1 MCGVDKIEPAGDR
14 TWRLSVKKGM
24 SGLSEKEAFELGPDR
39 GEGMLHT
46 AGYLGKE
53 QSGEGT
59 QDGGSEHGLHE
70 ES

>member
-1 MCGVDKIEPAGDR
+1 MCGVDEIEPAGGR
-14 TWRLSVKKGM
+14 TWRLSVKKGV
-24 SGLSEKEAFELGPDR
+24 SGLPEQEAFELGPNR

-53 QSGEGT
+53 QSGEGM
-59 QDGGSEHGLHE
+59 QDGGSECGLRE